1 MSVKQN
7 LNTQVIFYWLFVI
20 IPLFWGILKTVEKS
34 LALFN

>member
-1 MSVKQN
+1 MSVKPKISLQAV
-7 LNTQVIFYWLFVI
+7 LYWLFVI